1 MKKKN
6 ITAVAINYVS
16 LILML
21 VVFYAVQILGL
32 NKLFILVEIMLL
44 IVLITSFNSAF
55 KKTGLW
61 NLVHRSQK
69 HLDERELQIIH
80 KAIRLSYSIFVI
92 LCLVLIMLFAV
103 AEGRPIDM
111 LLASSLIYLAHTLP
125 AAVIAFSEE
134 EI

>member
-6 ITAVAINYVS
+6 ITAVVINYVS
-16 LILML
+16 LILIL

-32 NKLFILVEIMLL
+32 NKLFILVVIMLL
-44 IVLITSFNSAF
+44 LVLIISFNSAF

-61 NLVHRSQK
+61 KLVHRSQK

-92 LCLVLIMLFAV
+92 LCLVLI
-103 AEGRPIDM
+103 
-111 LLASSLIYLAHTLP
+111 YLYFYNKF
-125 AAVIAFSEE
+125 VVVGIF
-134 EI
+134 